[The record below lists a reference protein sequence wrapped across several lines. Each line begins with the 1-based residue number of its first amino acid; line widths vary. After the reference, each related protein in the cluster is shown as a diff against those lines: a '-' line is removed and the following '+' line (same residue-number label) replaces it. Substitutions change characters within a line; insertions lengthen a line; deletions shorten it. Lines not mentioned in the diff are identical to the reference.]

1 MPPSFQATLSFVGT
15 KDRCPSSWSET
26 KGRLPRTKVI
36 PENQNKA
43 LHAWQTSARY
53 WDKYR
58 VLITEMFA
66 PLTSGL
72 VEEAQIGIGQKVL
85 DIGGGSGEPSL
96 TISRIVGPIG
106 SVMYTDPVAG
116 MLESA
121 QAEAARRG
129 VTNIHFRE
137 CSANDLPFEACTFDV
152 AVGRLSA
159 MFFADPAAA
168 VQEALRVVLKDGC
181 LAFAV
186 WGPKEA
192 NPFFSTI
199 TDVID
204 RFVEIPPQDPDAPDA
219 FRFAVPGKLAG
230 ILEQADAKNVI
241 ERRLNFQIEAAI
253 SFEQFWQLRTEM
265 SETLREKMARLMPA
279 QLPTVKQAVADAARR
294 YFASGTMSFPAE
306 ALIVSGRK
314 PGISLPQF

>member
-1 MPPSFQATLSFVGT
+1 M
-15 KDRCPSSWSET
+15 
-26 KGRLPRTKVI
+26 I

-43 LHAWQTSARY
+43 LHGWQTSAQY

-58 VLITEMFA
+58 DLITEMFA

-72 VEEAQIGIGQKVL
+72 LEQAQIGIGQNVL

-96 TISRIVGPIG
+96 TISRIVGPTG
-106 SVMYTDPVAG
+106 SVTYTDPVAG

-129 VTNIHFRE
+129 VTNIHFRQ
-137 CSANDLPFEACTFDV
+137 CSANDLPFETCTFDV

-159 MFFADPAAA
+159 MFFADPVAA
-168 VQEALRVVLKDGC
+168 VRKALRVVLEDGSV
-181 LAFAV
+181 AFAV
-186 WGPKEA
+186 WGPSEA
-192 NPFFSTI
+192 NPFFSTV

-204 RFVEIPPQDPDAPDA
+204 RFLEGYPQNSDAPDT
-219 FRFAVPGKLAG
+219 FRFAVPGELAG

-241 ERRLNFQIEAAI
+241 ERQLNFRIEAAI

-265 SETLREKMARLMPA
+265 SESLRKKMARLTPA
-279 QLPTVKQAVADAARR
+279 QLPTVKQAVADAARK
-294 YFASGTMSFPAE
+294 YFASGTMNLPAE

-314 PGISLPQF
+314 SAI

>member
-1 MPPSFQATLSFVGT
+1 M
-15 KDRCPSSWSET
+15 
-26 KGRLPRTKVI
+26 I

-58 VLITEMFA
+58 ALITEVFA

-96 TISRIVGPIG
+96 TISGIVGPTG
-106 SVMYTDPVAG
+106 SVTYTDPVAG

-129 VTNIHFRE
+129 FTNIHFRK

-159 MFFADPAAA
+159 MFFADPATA
-168 VQEALRVVLKDGC
+168 VRAALRLVLEDGC
-181 LAFAV
+181 VAFAV
-186 WGPKEA
+186 WGPKQA

-241 ERRLNFQIEAAI
+241 ERQLNFQIEAAI
-253 SFEQFWQLRTEM
+253 SFEQFWRLRTEM
-265 SETLREKMARLMPA
+265 SETLREKMARLTPA
-279 QLPTVKQAVADAARR
+279 QLLTVKQAVADVARR

-314 PGISLPQF
+314 PGK

>member
-1 MPPSFQATLSFVGT
+1 
-15 KDRCPSSWSET
+15 
-26 KGRLPRTKVI
+26 VI

-58 VLITEMFA
+58 VLITEVFA

-72 VEEAQIGIGQKVL
+72 VEEAQIGMGQKVL

-96 TISRIVGPIG
+96 TISGIVGPTG
-106 SVMYTDPVAG
+106 SVTYTDPVPG

-121 QAEAARRG
+121 QAEATRRG
-129 VTNIHFRE
+129 VTNIHFRQ
-137 CSANDLPFEACTFDV
+137 CSANDLPFETCTFDI

-168 VQEALRVVLKDGC
+168 VREALRVVLKDGC
-181 LAFAV
+181 VAFAV
-186 WGPKEA
+186 WGPKET

-204 RFVEIPPQDPDAPDA
+204 RFVAISPQDPNAADV
-219 FRFAVPGKLAG
+219 FRFAVAGKLAE

-241 ERRLNFQIEAAI
+241 ERQLNFQIEAAI

-265 SETLREKMARLMPA
+265 SETLREKMVRLTPA
-279 QLPTVKQAVADAARR
+279 QLPTVKQAAADAARR

-314 PGISLPQF
+314 PARSLPQF